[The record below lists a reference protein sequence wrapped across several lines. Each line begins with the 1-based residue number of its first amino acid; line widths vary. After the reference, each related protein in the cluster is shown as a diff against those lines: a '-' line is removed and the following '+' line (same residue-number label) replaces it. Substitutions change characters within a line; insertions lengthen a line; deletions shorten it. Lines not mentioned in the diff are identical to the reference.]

1 MAVVLYNSDGLIL
14 GAFDDPTKTQA
25 LDGQLTLIVD
35 LTDEQL
41 DDLFNHRVV
50 AGKLE
55 RKAQADLDAEAS
67 ARALKDLR
75 RERDILLAQTDWW
88 AVADRSMTPAQTAYR
103 QALRDITN
111 TYSSL
116 DDVVWPTKPE

>member
-1 MAVVLYNSDGLIL
+1 MAVVLYNSNGVIL
-14 GAFDDPTKTQA
+14 GAFDDPAKTQA
-25 LDGQLTLIVD
+25 LDGQLLLEVD
-35 LTDEQL
+35 LTEEQL
-41 DDLFNHRVV
+41 DDLFNHQVV

-75 RERDILLAQTDWW
+75 RERDMLLAQTDWW
-88 AVADRSMTPAQTAYR
+88 AVADRNMTLAQTAYR

-111 TYSSL
+111 TYTSL
-116 DDVVWPTKPE
+116 EDVVWPVKPE